1 MKKQFLTYFQLHLI
15 ELKFNFI
22 IILYLFTYLFI
33 INYYFSDQLIF
44 LFTKKLIQS
53 NLLKYFIFTNIT
65 EMFLTNI
72 FISFFVSLFLFL
84 HIVFIQFW
92 FFISKG
98 LHKYENYKISKL
110 YFYFFIF
117 NFLIISFILIKL
129 IPNIW
134 FFFIKINFS
143 NTYIFNIYFE
153 PKFNNYFTFVFFS
166 FIYIYMLFCY
176 FVVFLVFISYKILKI
191 KNIINLR
198 KFFYLKFI
206 LISALISPP
215 EIITQF
221 IIFFLL
227 FFLFELTI
235 FLYLII
241 HNYSY
246 MN

>member
-22 IILYLFTYLFI
+22 IIFYLFI
-33 INYYFSDQLIF
+33 YLLTINYYFSDQLIF

-65 EMFLTNI
+65 EMFLTNV
-72 FISFFVSLFLFL
+72 FISTFVSIYILIHF
-84 HIVFIQFW
+84 VFIQFW

-98 LHKYENYKISKL
+98 LYKNENYKILK
-110 YFYFFIF
+110 FYLIFFVFNFFII
-117 NFLIISFILIKL
+117 NFILIKL

-143 NTYIFNIYFE
+143 NTYLFNIYFE
-153 PKFNNYFTFVFFS
+153 PKFSNYFYFIFFS
-166 FIYIYMLFCY
+166 FIYIYILFCY
-176 FVVFLVFISYKILKI
+176 FYFFLIIISYKILEI
-191 KNIINLR
+191 QNIINLR

-206 LISALISPP
+206 FISILISPP

-227 FFLFELTI
+227 FFFFEITI
-235 FLYLII
+235 FLYLIKCKY
-241 HNYSY
+241 NYF
-246 MN
+246 N